1 MSLSSRPLACLIALV
16 LAGTALGGAVP
27 AAAEGPVLL
36 TVTGDVGAPNRGPV
50 DPDYDKLFIFNEV
63 NFDKAREFDL
73 ADLEKLPQATV
84 RADFPKGG
92 AETEFSGPLLR
103 DVLAA
108 AGATGET
115 VTVQAMDGYAV
126 ELPLAEAVEKGA
138 VVALERD
145 GKPLGIGDFGPTQI
159 VFPRAERAD
168 LRDMPD
174 DWWIWQIYHIDV
186 K

>member
-1 MSLSSRPLACLIALV
+1 MSLSPRPLAGLVALIL
-16 LAGTALGGAVP
+16 TGAVVP
-27 AAAEGPVLL
+27 AVAEGPVLL

-50 DPDYDKLFIFNEV
+50 DPAYDKLFIFNEV
-63 NFDKAREFDL
+63 HFDKAREFDL
-73 ADLEKLPQATV
+73 TDLEKLPQATV
-84 RADFPKGG
+84 RTDFPKGG
-92 AETEFSGPLLR
+92 TESEFSGPLLR

-108 AGATGET
+108 AEATGQT
-115 VTVQAMDGYAV
+115 VTVQAMDGYAI
-126 ELPLAEAVEKGA
+126 ELPLAEVVAKGA
-138 VVALERD
+138 VVALTRD
-145 GKPLGIGDFGPTQI
+145 GKPLGIGNFGPTQI